1 MEHILSN
8 FKLAI
13 NTSVYIKD
21 PESSELG
28 KKIISGSIDLI
39 DKIGFE
45 AFTFKKLADK
55 IGSTEASIY
64 RYFENKH
71 KLLLYI
77 TSWYWAWLE
86 SQLVYALANIED
98 YEEQLRRAIKVVTA
112 KIEED
117 GSFSHINEVKL
128 HNIIIAESS
137 KAYFHKEVDKENK
150 EGVFS
155 GYKNIVGRI
164 ASIISKINTKYPY
177 ANMLVS
183 TVVEG
188 VHQQRFFAQHL
199 PRLTNKNKDEDV
211 VPIFFEELIFQAI
224 KEYK

>member
-1 MEHILSN
+1 MEYFLSN
-8 FKLAI
+8 FKLDI
-13 NTSVYIKD
+13 NTSVYLKD
-21 PESSELG
+21 PESSKLG
-28 KKIISGSIDLI
+28 KKIISGSIEII
-39 DKIGFE
+39 DAVGFE
-45 AFTFKKLADK
+45 TFTFKKLATQ

-86 SQLVYALANIED
+86 SQLVYALANIDD
-98 YEEQLRRAIKVVTA
+98 YEEQLRRAIRVVTT
-112 KIEED
+112 KVEED

-137 KAYFHKEVDKENK
+137 KVYFHKEVDKENK

-164 ASIISKINTKYPY
+164 AAIISKINTTYPY

-183 TVVEG
+183 TVIEG
-188 VHQQRFFAQHL
+188 AHQQRFFAQHL
-199 PRLTNKNKDEDV
+199 PKLTNNNKNEDL
-211 VPIFFEELIFQAI
+211 VPCFFEELIFQAI
-224 KEYK
+224 KENK

>member
-1 MEHILSN
+1 MKHFLSN
-8 FKLAI
+8 FKLDI

-21 PESSELG
+21 PESSKLG
-28 KKIISGSIDLI
+28 KKIISGSIDII
-39 DKIGFE
+39 DTIGFE
-45 AFTFKKLADK
+45 SFTFKKLADK

-86 SQLVYALANIED
+86 SQLVFALANIDD

-164 ASIISKINTKYPY
+164 ASIISKINTNYPY